1 MQFEKVRLV
10 ARTRPL
16 DGQRLYACTDYWLLI
31 PNPSSPTLL
40 LLLICDRQFGVAAL
54 PVLLLRLRLTN
65 GKEMTA
71 QIRHRDFTPTTP
83 NTAFTHIYPD
93 FLPLTGWNVTNSNS
107 SDNED
112 KLCGTTLTACTE
124 STGILFGFVPF
135 RFPRGWWSHLDVR
148 IQTNSIANKRENN
161 LSKKTNIQDS
171 QRRHPMISLSWSY
184 RNTRTEWCSWTTTH
198 HCPPRWR
205 HRFKIPAASERIELA
220 HLEMALWLTTSFIP
234 YRGVC

>member
-10 ARTRPL
+10 ANTGPL
-16 DGQRLYACTDYWLLI
+16 DVQRLYACTDYWLLI

-71 QIRHRDFTPTTP
+71 QIRRRDFTPTTP

-148 IQTNSIANKRENN
+148 IQTNSIAKKRENN
-161 LSKKTNIQDS
+161 LSKKTNIQGS
-171 QRRHPMISLSWSY
+171 QRRHPDDGFCRFVAECHAISSRRIALPFLEATASPQHG
-184 RNTRTEWCSWTTTH
+184 NTRRDAHEQRRTTV
-198 HCPPRWR
+198 PPRWR
-205 HRFKIPAASERIELA
+205 HRF
-220 HLEMALWLTTSFIP
+220 
-234 YRGVC
+234 